1 MTHHQRKAHLHLY
14 RIAVRRAELQ
24 STKLGRTV
32 YPDEISL
39 SAGCQDGSR
48 LLRWDRMEALQ
59 RQGLLWISRP
69 PPDSELQWEPYV
81 RLTPLGCER
90 AREMEES
97 DAKA

>member
-1 MTHHQRKAHLHLY
+1 MTFHQRKALLY
-14 RIAVRRAELQ
+14 LYPIAVQRTEWDTAR
-24 STKLGRTV
+24 LGKKV

-48 LLRWDRMEALQ
+48 LLRWDRMQALQ

-81 RLTPLGCER
+81 RLTKLGCDR
-90 AREMEES
+90 AREMEEN
-97 DAKA
+97 DG